1 MVDGSSLLTRRGP
14 DDDSQCLDRTG
25 SEIWES
31 HRSREAEAA
40 KSPKGAEAAEAEL
53 TLCTLVTSSV
63 RGRGLQ
69 LSSLRQWAEMGEEQI
84 RLSLFVG
91 FIEPLV

>member
-14 DDDSQCLDRTG
+14 DEDSQCLNRTG

-40 KSPKGAEAAEAEL
+40 KVPKGAEAAEAEL
-53 TLCTLVTSSV
+53 NCALL
-63 RGRGLQ
+63 
-69 LSSLRQWAEMGEEQI
+69 
-84 RLSLFVG
+84 
-91 FIEPLV
+91 